1 MMKQEIER
9 ISQKLQ
15 LLRDADPDLV
25 LFGAKKHKYRLNDPL
40 PAEVLA
46 QFEAAHSIKLP
57 EGFSDFYTTL
67 GNGGAGPFY
76 GLEPLE
82 NVLFSDLDYK
92 RADSL
97 LDPSV
102 PFAHT
107 QPWNRSFTPTVQE
120 EESELRFETEHEAF
134 YKAYYSSEQMNG
146 VLAICNYGCGI
157 SLNLVVNGPEYGN
170 MWTDDRGNDAGIYPS
185 TEFGNE
191 EKINFLDW
199 YELWLDSALVEAKE
213 KYARRTPK

>member
-1 MMKQEIER
+1 MKQEIER
-9 ISQKLQ
+9 ISRKLQ
-15 LLRDADPDLV
+15 LLKDADPDLI

-46 QFEAAHSIKLP
+46 RFEAAYSIKLP
-57 EGFSDFYTTL
+57 EGFTDFYTTL
-67 GNGGAGPFY
+67 GNGGTGPFY

-134 YKAYYSSEQMNG
+134 YKAYYSNEQMNG

-170 MWTDDRGNDAGIYPS
+170 IWTDDRGNDAGIYPS
-185 TEFGNE
+185 TELGNE

-199 YELWLDSALVEAKE
+199 YELWLDTALVEAKE